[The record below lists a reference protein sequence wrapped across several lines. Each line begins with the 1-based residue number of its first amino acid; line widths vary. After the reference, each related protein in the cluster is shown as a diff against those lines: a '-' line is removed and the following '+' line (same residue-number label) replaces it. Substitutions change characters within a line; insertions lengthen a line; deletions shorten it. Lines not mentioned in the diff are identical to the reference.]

1 MHHLN
6 KTTIKDK
13 ISTESLLKKFNTHS
27 VNLLNAQVKLL
38 EVWKSQNLDNYPL
51 EIKKQEVSESL
62 VTTRAASNGR
72 LVEIGRSAKT
82 QNSSVSDAIRIWNSA
97 PDSVTKSKTL
107 YQVKN
112 AIKAYIVSLPL

>member
-27 VNLLNAQVKLL
+27 VKLLNAQVKLL